1 VSSPPAD
8 SWDQVR
14 PSNSGS
20 ATLQQ
25 HPDDALFLATSQFRA
40 ASSGDA
46 NDVDNGNVS
55 VNLGKNPPSRLGAD
69 SSFVPR
75 ETSFRASTSV
85 TQQGQPH
92 LLSSPE
98 RRRHG
103 PDNDYGARQPPYM
116 SDREGPPFR
125 DRVSYDRER
134 DWEKE
139 LERNRE
145 RERDRRW
152 SLSDHRRFDFDR
164 RSFDNDR
171 RPSSFDRRPPT
182 NGDRRPLP
190 VEDKRPPNFV
200 DRRLLDDRR
209 IPDYERPPLSEA
221 NQSRNIPSQDLPR
234 GSHLGNERRPDAT
247 QAVKTH
253 VSAPLTSSSA
263 PSTGATVTSASV
275 PAPVDPVADR
285 MVVSDYQPTD
295 GSPATMT
302 TDSQHVST
310 PCLVE
315 DRSGHVSSLH
325 EPSSVA
331 PPQLVPRTE
340 LARPGLSLEEHLSKP
355 LETSSIS
362 PLPSTKQPLIDSS
375 HTPVSEPL
383 HMVDSRPMLNGDRDR
398 YLLPAADDRTRPIS
412 AYSRAPSDGRDE
424 SRLHPLP
431 LPPASAPSAVSSAQ
445 SSLSLHAREPSR
457 ERPSNFRPYFRSEF
471 NRSSEDD
478 HRLDG
483 HPLLPSDSVRR
494 YDERGRWSPP
504 HVGDRRGYREY
515 HDRDRLYWVS
525 KDRARDRLSQL
536 PPHPPPSHWDRERTR
551 YSELSYTGLDKRF
564 VDRDQGNRDRWY
576 PPSYDDTLR
585 RPFDTFVPRGRP
597 RSPGSPNREFTELRP
612 PPPKR
617 ARDDAYLGATGD
629 AYYPRP
635 HHPSSPP
642 SSLSKDPL
650 PPPPPSRPMPVPIPI
665 PRPASPPPPL
675 RYNHNRPPA
684 VEMYGETYGGY
695 DRDGGRGP
703 TGPGYPREGT
713 R

>member
-1 VSSPPAD
+1 MTFQS
-8 SWDQVR
+8 
-14 PSNSGS
+14 
-20 ATLQQ
+20 
-25 HPDDALFLATSQFRA
+25 HPDDALLMVTSRFGP

-46 NDVDNGNVS
+46 KGVDNGNVA
-55 VNLGKNPPSRLGAD
+55 VNLGKDPPSRFGTD
-69 SSFVPR
+69 STFVSR
-75 ETSFRASTSV
+75 ETSFRASTID

-92 LLSSPE
+92 LLSSAE
-98 RRRHG
+98 RRRHA

-116 SDREGPPFR
+116 SDREGPPSR
-125 DRVSYDRER
+125 DRVPYDRAG

-139 LERNRE
+139 HEMLERNRQ

-152 SLSDHRRFDFDR
+152 SLSDPRRFDFDR

-171 RPSSFDRRPPT
+171 RPSSYDRRPPT
-182 NGDRRPLP
+182 NNDRRSLH
-190 VEDKRPPNFV
+190 VEDKRPPSLV

-209 IPDYERPPLSEA
+209 FPDYERRPLLEE
-221 NQSRNIPSQDLPR
+221 NQSRNVPSQDLPQV
-234 GSHLGNERRPDAT
+234 SHLGNERRPDAAQT
-247 QAVKTH
+247 VKTH
-253 VSAPLTSSSA
+253 ASAPLTSPSA
-263 PSTGATVTSASV
+263 PSPGITVTAASV
-275 PAPVDPVADR
+275 PAPVDPVAER
-285 MVVSDYQPTD
+285 MVVSDHQLMG

-302 TDSQHVST
+302 SDSHHAST
-310 PCLVE
+310 PCLVD

-325 EPSSVA
+325 EHSSVA
-331 PPQLVPRTE
+331 TPQLVPRTE

-355 LETSSIS
+355 LENPSIS
-362 PLPSTKQPLIDSS
+362 PASLPSTKQSLNDSS
-375 HTPVSEPL
+375 NARVSEPL
-383 HMVDSRPMLNGDRDR
+383 PIVDSRPVLNGDRER
-398 YLLPAADDRTRPIS
+398 YSLPAADDRTRPIS
-412 AYSRAPSDGRDE
+412 AYSHAPSVGRDE
-424 SRLHPLP
+424 SRLHPP
-431 LPPASAPSAVSSAQ
+431 PPPPPPASTPSAVSSAQ
-445 SSLSLHAREPSR
+445 PSLSLHAREPSR

-471 NRSSEDD
+471 NRPSEDD

-483 HPLLPSDSVRR
+483 HPLPPSDGVRR
-494 YDERGRWSPP
+494 YDERGRWTPP

-525 KDRARDRLSQL
+525 KDRTRDRLPQL
-536 PPHPPPSHWDRERTR
+536 PPHPPPSHWDRERAR

-576 PPSYDDTLR
+576 PPSYDDSLR

-612 PPPKR
+612 PPLKR

-635 HHPSSPP
+635 HHPSPPP
-642 SSLSKDPL
+642 SSLSKDAL
-650 PPPPPSRPMPVPIPI
+650 PPPPSGPIPVPIPI
-665 PRPASPPPPL
+665 PRPTSPPPPPL
-675 RYNHNRPPA
+675 RYNHNRPPQ

-703 TGPGYPREGT
+703 TGPAYSREGT